1 MSTDQEPGFD
11 RVSNETREFQRIDEQ
26 VTAGA
31 GRGPT
36 PAEAAAAEQAP
47 PVADHTREAYRDM
60 VWKGITQVGAGR
72 IA

>member
-1 MSTDQEPGFD
+1 MTDQEPGHD
-11 RVSNETREFQRIDEQ
+11 RVSEATRAFQRIDER

-60 VWKGITQVGAGR
+60 AWKGATQEGAGR